1 VAIALGVPFERF
13 LEDWR
18 RHMAGRPLPRGGDHE
33 LRKLR
38 FRDDPKHGG
47 AWAEWAEIPDEK
59 ARGFARLGEIMRA
72 RGRWTAA
79 RAEYGKAFDRVG
91 ARIPILSDQYALAAL
106 MSGAEDLAEKVLV
119 DAITWNP
126 DYPALHV
133 HLARLL
139 VKRQDWARA
148 REHLLHANR
157 HDPFD
162 PEIHA
167 GLARALAALG
177 DPGGASREERFAR
190 ILTPEAHR

>member
-1 VAIALGVPFERF
+1 
-13 LEDWR
+13 
-18 RHMAGRPLPRGGDHE
+18 
-33 LRKLR
+33 
-38 FRDDPKHGG
+38 
-47 AWAEWAEIPDEK
+47 
-59 ARGFARLGEIMRA
+59 
-72 RGRWTAA
+72 
-79 RAEYGKAFDRVG
+79 
-91 ARIPILSDQYALAAL
+91 

-119 DAITWNP
+119 DAISWNP

-139 VKRQDWARA
+139 VKRQDWTRA

-167 GLARALAALG
+167 GLAKALAALG